1 MLDLNSFFLIFIM
14 MNTLSD
20 ILNLEIAEDFDIFQ
34 LFLKVDIGI
43 Y

>member
-1 MLDLNSFFLIFIM
+1 

-43 Y
+43 